1 MVELSVVVGIILL
14 LSLLAIGSYANFSRG
29 RRVLASA
36 QSLSS
41 ILTTARSY
49 AIANNRWQ
57 RVVIQFRNPD
67 TNAEEFAYW
76 IDEISQN
83 SSTTPN
89 PPLPGTVPGILKP
102 KVTTPELLQPE
113 VRIASVFV
121 DNGDTATTYPA
132 SVNGSVVIRF
142 KPDGS
147 SDHAVV
153 NLTGRANDPLDES
166 KYYRVKVYGPTGKT
180 KIFPGP
186 GT

>member
-14 LSLLAIGSYANFSRG
+14 LSLLAIGSYAQFSRG
-29 RRVLASA
+29 RRVLAAA
-36 QSLSS
+36 QGISGV
-41 ILTTARSY
+41 LTTARAY
-49 AIANNRWQ
+49 AIATNKWQ

-76 IDEISQN
+76 IDEIAQN

-89 PPLPGTVPGILKP
+89 PALPGTDSGILKP
-102 KVTTPELLQPE
+102 KVTTPEFVRPE

-121 DNGDTATTYPA
+121 DNSDTATTYPA
-132 SVNGSVVIRF
+132 SSNGSVVIRF

-153 NLTGRANDPLDES
+153 NLTARSDDPLDAS
-166 KYYRVKVYGPTGKT
+166 RYYRVKLYGPTGKT
-180 KIFPGP
+180 KVFPGP